1 MPLHSLKS
9 VQKIPVTIEQAW
21 AFYCDPA
28 NLQSITPGNMG
39 FKILSRHH
47 GKGIYPG
54 QIFEY
59 TVKPVAGIPL
69 NWVTEITHV
78 QQPGYFVD
86 EQRKGPYKFWQHQ
99 HHFRS
104 IEGGVEMT
112 DIVHYRNPMGI
123 LGKLMNSL
131 FIRKKLRQ
139 IFEYRF
145 VKVEE
150 VFGKWP
156 GGQEMK
162 VETA

>member
-21 AFYCDPA
+21 AFYCDPT

-69 NWVTEITHV
+69 NWVTEISHV
-78 QQPGYFVD
+78 QEPHYFVD

-99 HHFRS
+99 HHFRA

-112 DIVHYRNPMGI
+112 DIVHYRNPMGF
-123 LGKLMNSL
+123 LGKWMNSL

-145 VKVEE
+145 NKVEE

-156 GGQEMK
+156 GGQDMK
-162 VETA
+162 VETW